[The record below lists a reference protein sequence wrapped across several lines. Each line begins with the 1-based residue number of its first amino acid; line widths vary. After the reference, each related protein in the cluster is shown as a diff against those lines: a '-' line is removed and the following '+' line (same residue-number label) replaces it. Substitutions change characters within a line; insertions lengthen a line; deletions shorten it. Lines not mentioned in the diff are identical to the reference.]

1 MDRLERAVK
10 IFLVE
15 KHAVVANTLRIQHHG
30 SICPY

>member
-1 MDRLERAVK
+1 MDRLERAAK

-15 KHAVVANTLRIQHHG
+15 KHAVANTLRIQHHG